1 MNKTRKNVKFNNKDK
16 ETNDYF
22 LNMGIPDKMNVVV
35 TYQEPPENMNNELTK
50 EQKEQNRNDRLK
62 NEKKW
67 TQDYKNEMKQKN
79 NPSILKKMKDFIMP
93 NKKKLELKSNTN
105 ENEIMNADP
114 TLKNLT
120 LIKPMSEDEFIIFR
134 KALKDIKN
142 YELKLDDFEYSK
154 RKYDEDRANFIKML
168 DNKELTK
175 TEEVDK
181 NHQLKYDLEE
191 LQKKANRIKEI
202 ERNKTIIEKDY
213 YPDRENREYFVFRNY
228 KNKTDGRGSIPEY
241 GIAYRNR
248 TNKGGK
254 RNVKQAKKTR
264 KAKNTRKARK
274 RRYNKNK
281 N

>member
-1 MNKTRKNVKFNNKDK
+1 MNKTRKHVKFNNKDK

-79 NPSILKKMKDFIMP
+79 NPTILKKMKDFIMP
-93 NKKKLELKSNTN
+93 NNKKLELKSNTN
-105 ENEIMNADP
+105 ENEIMNVDS
-114 TLKNLT
+114 TLNNLT

-248 TNKGGK
+248 TKKGGK
-254 RNVKQAKKTR
+254 RNVKHSRKTKKAKK
-264 KAKNTRKARK
+264 TRKARK
-274 RRYNKNK
+274 RR
-281 N
+281 

>member
-1 MNKTRKNVKFNNKDK
+1 MNRTRKNVKFNNNDK
-16 ETNDYF
+16 ETNEYF
-22 LNMGIPDKMNVVV
+22 LNMGFPDKMNVVR

-79 NPSILKKMKDFIMP
+79 NLTILKKMKEFIMP
-93 NKKKLELKSNTN
+93 NKKKLELKRNTD
-105 ENEIMNADP
+105 ENEKMNEDP
-114 TLKNLT
+114 TLNNLQ

-181 NHQLKYDLEE
+181 KHQLEYDFGE

-202 ERNKTIIEKDY
+202 DKNKRIIEKDY
-213 YPDRENREYFVFRNY
+213 YPDRENREYFLIRNY
-228 KNKTDGRGSIPEY
+228 QNKNDGKGNTPSY
-241 GIAYRNR
+241 GLVYRNR
-248 TNKGGK
+248 TKKGGK
-254 RNVKQAKKTR
+254 RNVKHARKTK
-264 KAKNTRKARK
+264 KAKKARK

>member
-1 MNKTRKNVKFNNKDK
+1 MNRTRKNVKFNNKDK

-50 EQKEQNRNDRLK
+50 EQKEQNRKERLK

-67 TQDYKNEMKQKN
+67 TQEYKNEMKQKN
-79 NPSILKKMKDFIMP
+79 NLTILKKMKDFIMP
-93 NKKKLELKSNTN
+93 NKKKLELKRNTD
-105 ENEIMNADP
+105 ENEKMNEDP
-114 TLKNLT
+114 TLNNLQ

-142 YELKLDDFEYSK
+142 YKLKLHDFEYYK
-154 RKYDEDRANFIKML
+154 RKYNEDRANFIKML

-181 NHQLKYDLEE
+181 KHQLEYDLEE

-202 ERNKTIIEKDY
+202 ERNKTIIEEDY

-228 KNKTDGRGSIPEY
+228 KNKTDGSGTIPEY
-241 GIAYRNR
+241 GLAYRNR
-248 TNKGGK
+248 TKKGGK
-254 RNVKQAKKTR
+254 RNVKHARKT
-264 KAKNTRKARK
+264 KKARK
-274 RRYNKNK
+274 RRNNKNK